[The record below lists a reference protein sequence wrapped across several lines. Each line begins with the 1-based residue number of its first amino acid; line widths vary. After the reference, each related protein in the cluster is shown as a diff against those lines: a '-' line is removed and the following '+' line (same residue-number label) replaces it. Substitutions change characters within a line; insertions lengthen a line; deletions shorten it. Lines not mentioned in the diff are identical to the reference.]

1 MVLRAD
7 FLKRMIGIGA
17 GLVAAPLLPETSEP
31 TAPIATTGY
40 LQTTVTTS
48 TFTREVDTSQW
59 SYTCMAL
66 GETEDW

>member
-1 MVLRAD
+1 MLRAD

-17 GLVAAPLLPETSEP
+17 GLVAAPKLVGPEP